1 MAGFGAAASKKD
13 DKKKGGGGGGGGDVA
28 KLKPRQQWDRYT
40 DLKGADSVVVGVRV
54 LQSTSPVK
62 LPEGEGQGQEWFKVG
77 TIKSQ
82 DNAYTEAAV
91 IRQRPLIS
99 EHARRL
105 FPLKIFPKDTLE
117 WGYMKGEEMVVAG
130 KVDMPDDIEKMI
142 GFVGLP
148 DETGFYM
155 KIKEPLIDNTA
166 SGFSKMKKK
175 GIVGFTGMEVHD

>member
-1 MAGFGAAASKKD
+1 MAGFGAAPKKD
-13 DKKKGGGGGGGGDVA
+13 DKKKGDV
-28 KLKPRQQWDRYT
+28 KLKPRQQWDRYA
-40 DLKGADSVVVGVRV
+40 DLKGADSVAVGVRV
-54 LQSTSPVK
+54 LESTSPVK
-62 LPEGEGQGQEWFKVG
+62 LPEGQEWFSVG
-77 TIKSQ
+77 TVKSQ

-91 IRQRPLIS
+91 IRQRLLIS

-117 WGYMKGEEMVVAG
+117 WGYMKGEDMVVAG
-130 KVDMPDDIEKMI
+130 KVDMPDDIEKLI

-166 SGFSKMKKK
+166 GGFAKMKKK
-175 GIVGFTGMEVHD
+175 GIVGFIGMEVHD